1 MKALDIGTI
10 ARKRAGGQVKAS
22 PARAL
27 SFFAGLAVAATL
39 ACAVSLC
46 GVAQAASGALHRGT
60 GAGLKMDV
68 DTRWPSGAGYRPV
81 RITIT
86 PVAPAIADRTLTVE
100 LAAGHFWDHGKED
113 LRVVQDIEIPAGS
126 GAIQTTMS
134 VPQTLG
140 WNHYSITVIENG
152 KVIPRLSSTGS
163 GDQYTSW
170 VWEEKFP
177 KVLIVG
183 DKLPDTSG
191 MGALLNV
198 AEYYQYG
205 SVVPGSAG
213 KTPLPTALA
222 TPAADLPP
230 RWIDYTNLDLVCLS
244 VDQLAGLAGQ
254 RPEVFRAILE
264 WTSAGGNLVV
274 YGAGRDRS
282 RLPEI
287 ESLAGLLPGSADAIR
302 DPAVRGWTKPEQ
314 RLFGRQLRGIGSNV
328 SDPFTVLENAMAAVG
343 GGVAMGQAIPGA
355 VEVEQEDDEE
365 RLSPAQVDPADC
377 LPFVSRPFH
386 LGMIVAV
393 ANEDPFALSF
403 RRSSLGWSWLLN
415 SLGSRRFLWYQ
426 RHGMSSS
433 RENEEFWNFLIPGV
447 GLAPVTAFRVLITL
461 FVLAIGPLNYLLL
474 RRWKSLHLL
483 VITVPLSAAA
493 VTLALFAYALVAD
506 GLGTRVRVRS
516 FTRIDQRL
524 GHAACWS
531 RVSFYA
537 GLSPSGGLTF
547 PDDVAVIP
555 YEAVPAERSSRT
567 RELIWEEDQW
577 LTSGWLPSR
586 TPTQFL
592 TIRSRPTKLGLRL
605 ATAGDDSGALR
616 VENRLGTRIER
627 LVVRTQDGRFF
638 QATDAKPGATVEAEP
653 VKPADAKRE
662 LDRIHG
668 QREPRYPIGMD
679 RRSRTGYST
688 WRSYRRPWQWV
699 TNQANIPAASQRT
712 GLLEL
717 SLSGARTVTL
727 EPGSYVAIVR
737 RSPEVVVGTPAAGEE
752 AGFHVILGTW

>member
-1 MKALDIGTI
+1 M
-10 ARKRAGGQVKAS
+10 
-22 PARAL
+22 
-27 SFFAGLAVAATL
+27 
-39 ACAVSLC
+39 
-46 GVAQAASGALHRGT
+46 HRGT

-81 RITIT
+81 RITVT

-100 LAAGHFWDHGKED
+100 FAAGHFWDYGKED

-140 WNHYSITVIENG
+140 WNHYTITVIENG

-177 KVLIVG
+177 RVLIVG

-205 SVVPGSAG
+205 SAVSGSAG

-244 VDQLAGLAGQ
+244 VDQLAGLASG
-254 RPEVFRAILE
+254 RPDVFRAILE
-264 WTSAGGNLVV
+264 WTSTGGNLVV
-274 YGAGRDRS
+274 YGAGRDWS

-287 ESLAGLLPGSADAIR
+287 ESLTGLLPGSADAIR
-302 DPAVRGWTKPEQ
+302 DPAVRGWTEPEQ

-328 SDPFTVLENAMAAVG
+328 SDPFTASPLGMGNLQAMGPAMAMG
-343 GGVAMGQAIPGA
+343 SGMGQDEEEA
-355 VEVEQEDDEE
+355 EDDET
-365 RLSPAQVDPADC
+365 LSPGQVDPADC
-377 LPFVSRPFH
+377 LLFVSRPFH
-386 LGMIVAV
+386 LGMIAAV
-393 ANEDPFALSF
+393 ADEDPFALSF

-426 RHGMSSS
+426 RHGTSPS

-506 GLGTRVRVRS
+506 GLGTRVRARS

-524 GHAACWS
+524 GHAVCWS
-531 RVSFYA
+531 RLSYYA

-555 YEAVPAERSSRT
+555 YEAIPAERSSRT
-567 RELIWEEDQW
+567 RELIWEKDQW
-577 LTSGWLPSR
+577 FTSGWLPAR

-605 ATAGDDSGALR
+605 AAAGDDSGTLQ
-616 VENRLGTRIER
+616 VENGLGTPIER
-627 LVVRTQDGRFF
+627 LVVRTRDGRFF
-638 QATDAKPGATVEAEP
+638 QATDAKPDATVEAKP
-653 VKPADAKRE
+653 VKPEDAKRE
-662 LDRIHG
+662 LNRIFG
-668 QREPRYPIGMD
+668 QREPRYPTGMD

-717 SLSGARTVTL
+717 SLSNTRTVTL
-727 EPGSYVAIVR
+727 EPGSYVAIVQ
-737 RSPEVVVGTPAAGEE
+737 RSPEVVVGTPVAREE